1 MSSSQNDHR
10 LTKKKMDTGDRNAS
24 NRSLTRVAPGTSDR
38 RVKFHSTNAILGEQ
52 MSSAKN
58 VA

>member
-1 MSSSQNDHR
+1 MY
-10 LTKKKMDTGDRNAS
+10 TGDRNAS